1 MSDQSDYGSS
11 TDEAQLVP
19 GALRVYRHF
28 YINVQSG
35 SSDQG
40 RLLSMNQGIPFDNKP
55 VHEAKCIKLA
65 NLFGTGSKPG
75 HVTPAP
81 QVDCRCGFYASYDP
95 HGDFYSMQQWTVAR
109 VGGDR
114 GPSYDYIDWNSLTQV
129 YRPPVVEEP
138 RYHGMITVRAV
149 VEMSGTVVMG
159 TLGVR
164 AQKMKVVAVAPDW
177 PKFLDQSKQFEFDFN
192 NPWDTVKFDDAVMA
206 WNDIRRAPD
215 PELRYAINDFVKDAA
230 RYHGFKPWD
239 DMEGMLAEY
248 PAPDLEALGVTPGKP
263 PPPVAPDSV
272 WLNGVPL
279 GGHVGKISV
288 QYKSNSGATSYAR
301 LDAAIMQL
309 TALSGSAS
317 AGLKAFG
324 SAWASSLP
332 DSFRTDLKPT
342 GAVHGPMTAFE
353 AAIERKKNRPAPPG
367 TGIDRRK

>member
-1 MSDQSDYGSS
+1 MPDQSDYGSS

-28 YINVQSG
+28 YINVHSG

-40 RLLSMNQGIPFDNKP
+40 RLLSMNQGIPFGEDRI
-55 VHEAKCIKLA
+55 HEAKCVKLT
-65 NLFGTGSKPG
+65 NMFGIGGKPG
-75 HVTPAP
+75 HATPAP

-95 HGDFYSMQQWTVAR
+95 YGDFYSTQQWTVAR
-109 VGGDR
+109 VGGER
-114 GPSYDYIDWNSLTQV
+114 GPMTYNYVDINDFTRTYKAT
-129 YRPPVVEEP
+129 PAPEEP

-192 NPWDTVKFDDAVMA
+192 RPWDTGRFDDAVVA
-206 WNDIRRAPD
+206 WNDTRKVPD

-230 RYHGFKPWD
+230 RYHGFQPWD
-239 DMEGMLAEY
+239 NVDEMLAEY
-248 PAPDLEALGVTPGKP
+248 PAPDLEALGITAGKP
-263 PPPVAPDSV
+263 PPPIRADSIYI
-272 WLNGVPL
+272 NGVPL
-279 GGHVGKISV
+279 AGAVSSISV
-288 QYKSNSGATSYAR
+288 QFKSNGPNYAK

-309 TALSGSAS
+309 TAMSRSAS

-324 SAWASSLP
+324 SAWASLP
-332 DSFRTDLKPT
+332 DSFRTDLAPK
-342 GAVHGPMTAFE
+342 GATHGPMTAFE